1 MLGEAAALGS
11 ACLWALSTIVIKGVT
26 GRLSAS
32 YIMAVRTATAAVLAL
47 TVLLLFSPERAEFDV
62 PVAAAVLLVSTAP
75 LAIAGDLAFVR
86 ALAVSDV
93 SRVFT
98 LSTSLYILMSVAGG
112 AVFVG
117 EEVSWLLPFG
127 AMAILA
133 GTRLVLRE
141 VAVDTAP
148 LPGGAA
154 VATRQAAAASVLQL
168 SVLAA
173 LLWSSGLL
181 ILTEALKD
189 ADPVFA
195 LGLRLPFM
203 ALAMIGLA
211 AARGDYARF
220 GFHAQ
225 DLRVVGFSGVLALLS
240 MFCFIYAADQSEA
253 GRVAVLTSTSP
264 IFAAPLAW
272 LLLRER
278 VSRRVWAGTLL
289 SMAGIWLSVA

>member
-1 MLGEAAALGS
+1 MLGEAAALAS

-32 YIMAVRTATAAVLAL
+32 YIMAVRTAIAAALAL
-47 TVLLLFSPERAEFDV
+47 GALFLFWPERASFDL
-62 PVAAAVLLVSTAP
+62 PATAAVLLVSTAP

-98 LSTSLYILMSVAGG
+98 LSTSLYILLSVAGG
-112 AVFVG
+112 AVFIG

-127 AMAILA
+127 AFAILA

-141 VAVDTAP
+141 TAADAAP
-148 LPGGAA
+148 PAGAGG
-154 VATRQAAAASVLQL
+154 VATRQASATAVLQL
-168 SVLAA
+168 SVTAA

-195 LGLRLPFM
+195 LALRLPFM
-203 ALAMIGLA
+203 AAAMAGLA
-211 AARGDYARF
+211 AVRGDYARF
-220 GFHAQ
+220 GFGAEN
-225 DLRVVGFSGVLALLS
+225 LRVVGFSGVLALLS
-240 MFCFIYAADQSEA
+240 MLCFLYAADQSEA

-272 LLLRER
+272 VLLREH
-278 VSRRVWAGTLL
+278 VSRRVWAGTFL